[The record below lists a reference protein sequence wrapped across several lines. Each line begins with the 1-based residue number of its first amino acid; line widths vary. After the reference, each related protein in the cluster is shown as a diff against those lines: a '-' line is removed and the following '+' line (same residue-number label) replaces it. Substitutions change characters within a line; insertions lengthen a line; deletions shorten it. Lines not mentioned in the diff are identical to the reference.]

1 LNDYLLLAFAVVLTL
16 GTGLFVASEFSL
28 ISTDRAQLM
37 ADRDS
42 GEKGLD
48 LPIRAVAKTSTHLS
62 SAQLGITLTTLLTGF
77 VAEPALTRMLSPWLT
92 GFDLSPESIRVLAVV
107 LAMTIA
113 TVFSFLIGEL
123 VPKNMA
129 LSAPKRVLKIV
140 VGFQLGFTWVF
151 RLLVRIMND
160 NGNWLV
166 RRFGIE
172 PREELSSARTAD
184 ELVSMVRRSATLG
197 SLEQD
202 TAKLLE
208 KTLAMSALLAS
219 DIMTPRPKMY
229 SLERE
234 SSARDLIELAS
245 TTGHSRFPVTGEDA
259 DDIVGVVHLK
269 RGIGVPVERRD
280 QVPVSA
286 LMVEPVRVPETMA
299 LDRLILQLRG
309 RGLQFG
315 IVIDEYGG
323 TAGIVT
329 LEDAVEELVG
339 ELSDEHDRQRSDL
352 LQYADGSLA
361 FSGLTRPA
369 ELEEFG
375 LSIAED
381 EDYDTVSGF
390 LMSEL
395 GRIPKTGDQVE
406 ISGGRLVVLKMEAR
420 RVDRIKFEPVV
431 VIDE

>member
-1 LNDYLLLAFAVVLTL
+1 MSDYLLLAFAVVLTL

-77 VAEPALTRMLSPWLT
+77 IAEPALTRMLSPWLT
-92 GFDLSPESIRVLAVV
+92 GFDLSSESIRVLSVV

-113 TVFSFLIGEL
+113 TAFSFLIGEL

-151 RLLVRIMND
+151 SLLVRIMND

-166 RRFGIE
+166 RRLGIE

-208 KTLAMSALLAS
+208 KTLAMSDLLAS

-234 SSARDLIELAS
+234 ASARDLIDLAS

-431 VIDE
+431 VNDE

>member
-1 LNDYLLLAFAVVLTL
+1 MNDYLLLAFAVVLTL

-381 EDYDTVSGF
+381 GDYDTVSGF

>member
-1 LNDYLLLAFAVVLTL
+1 
-16 GTGLFVASEFSL
+16 
-28 ISTDRAQLM
+28 
-37 ADRDS
+37 
-42 GEKGLD
+42 
-48 LPIRAVAKTSTHLS
+48 
-62 SAQLGITLTTLLTGF
+62 
-77 VAEPALTRMLSPWLT
+77 
-92 GFDLSPESIRVLAVV
+92 
-107 LAMTIA
+107 MTIA
-113 TVFSFLIGEL
+113 TAFSFLIGEL

-151 RLLVRIMND
+151 SLLVRIMND

-166 RRFGIE
+166 RKLGIE

-234 SSARDLIELAS
+234 SSARDLIDLAS

-431 VIDE
+431 VDDE

>member
-1 LNDYLLLAFAVVLTL
+1 
-16 GTGLFVASEFSL
+16 
-28 ISTDRAQLM
+28 
-37 ADRDS
+37 
-42 GEKGLD
+42 
-48 LPIRAVAKTSTHLS
+48 
-62 SAQLGITLTTLLTGF
+62 
-77 VAEPALTRMLSPWLT
+77 
-92 GFDLSPESIRVLAVV
+92 
-107 LAMTIA
+107 
-113 TVFSFLIGEL
+113 
-123 VPKNMA
+123 
-129 LSAPKRVLKIV
+129 
-140 VGFQLGFTWVF
+140 
-151 RLLVRIMND
+151 
-160 NGNWLV
+160 
-166 RRFGIE
+166 
-172 PREELSSARTAD
+172 
-184 ELVSMVRRSATLG
+184 
-197 SLEQD
+197 
-202 TAKLLE
+202 
-208 KTLAMSALLAS
+208 
-219 DIMTPRPKMY
+219 
-229 SLERE
+229 
-234 SSARDLIELAS
+234 
-245 TTGHSRFPVTGEDA
+245 
-259 DDIVGVVHLK
+259 
-269 RGIGVPVERRD
+269 GIGVPVERRD

-431 VIDE
+431 VNDE

>member
-1 LNDYLLLAFAVVLTL
+1 MSDYLLLAIGVLLTI
-16 GTGLFVASEFSL
+16 GTGLFVASEFAL
-28 ISTDRAQLM
+28 INVERVDLEAAREN
-37 ADRDS
+37 

-62 SAQLGITLTTLLTGF
+62 AAQLGITLTTLLTGF
-77 VAEPALTRMLSPWLT
+77 VVEPALSRMLTPWLAGF
-92 GFDLSPESIRVLAVV
+92 GFDSGTISALAVV
-107 LAMTIA
+107 IAMTIA
-113 TVFSFLIGEL
+113 TIFSFLIGEL

-129 LSAPKRVLKIV
+129 LSAPKRVLKLV
-140 VGFQLGFTWVF
+140 VGFQVSFTWTF
-151 RLLVRIMND
+151 GILIRFLQE

-172 PREELSSARTAD
+172 PKEELSSARSAE
-184 ELVSMVRRSATLG
+184 ELSSMVRRSATLG
-197 SLEQD
+197 ALEQD

-208 KTLAMSALLAS
+208 KTLSMSELLAS
-219 DIMTPRPKMY
+219 DIMTPRPSMY

-234 SSARDLIELAS
+234 ATATELIELARS
-245 TTGHSRFPVTGEDA
+245 TGHSRFPVTGEDT

-269 RGIGVPVERRD
+269 RAISVPIERRD

-286 LMVEPVRVPETMA
+286 LMVDPIRVPETMP

-309 RGLQFG
+309 KGLQFG
-315 IVIDEYGG
+315 VVIDEYGG

-339 ELSDEHDRQRSDL
+339 ELSDEHDRMRSNL
-352 LQYADGSLA
+352 VQYADGTLV

-369 ELEEFG
+369 ELAEFG

-390 LMSEL
+390 VMSEL
-395 GRIPKTGDQVE
+395 GRIPEVGDEVPL
-406 ISGGRLVVLKMEAR
+406 GAGRLIVARMDGR
-420 RVDRIKFEPVV
+420 RVDRLRYEPEANDV
-431 VIDE
+431 E

>member
-1 LNDYLLLAFAVVLTL
+1 MNDYLLLAFAVVLTL

-92 GFDLSPESIRVLAVV
+92 GFDLSPESIRVLSVV

-395 GRIPKTGDQVE
+395 GRIPKAGDQVE

-420 RVDRIKFEPVV
+420 RVDRIKFEPAVV
-431 VIDE
+431 DDE

>member
-1 LNDYLLLAFAVVLTL
+1 
-16 GTGLFVASEFSL
+16 
-28 ISTDRAQLM
+28 
-37 ADRDS
+37 
-42 GEKGLD
+42 
-48 LPIRAVAKTSTHLS
+48 
-62 SAQLGITLTTLLTGF
+62 
-77 VAEPALTRMLSPWLT
+77 
-92 GFDLSPESIRVLAVV
+92 
-107 LAMTIA
+107 
-113 TVFSFLIGEL
+113 
-123 VPKNMA
+123 
-129 LSAPKRVLKIV
+129 
-140 VGFQLGFTWVF
+140 
-151 RLLVRIMND
+151 
-160 NGNWLV
+160 
-166 RRFGIE
+166 
-172 PREELSSARTAD
+172 
-184 ELVSMVRRSATLG
+184 MVRRSATLG

-208 KTLAMSALLAS
+208 KTLAMSDLLAS

-234 SSARDLIELAS
+234 ASARDLIDLAS

-431 VIDE
+431 VNDE

>member
-1 LNDYLLLAFAVVLTL
+1 MSDYLLLLFAIFLTI
-16 GTGLFVASEFSL
+16 GTGLFVASEFAIINS
-28 ISTDRAQLM
+28 DRAQLL
-37 ADRDS
+37 ADQAG

-48 LPIRAVAKTSTHLS
+48 RPIRAIAKTSTHLS

-77 VAEPALTRMLSPWLT
+77 VAEPAITRLISPWLEQ
-92 GFDLSPESIRVLAVV
+92 FDLAASSVATLSVV
-107 LAMTIA
+107 IAMTIA
-113 TVFSFLIGEL
+113 TIFSFLIGEL

-129 LSAPKRVLKIV
+129 LAAPKKVLKLV

-151 RLLVRIMND
+151 SILVRFMNN

-172 PREELSSARTAD
+172 PKEELSSARTAD
-184 ELVSMVRRSATLG
+184 ELTSLVRRSATLG
-197 SLEQD
+197 SLEKD

-208 KTLAMSALLAS
+208 KTLAMSTLLAN
-219 DIMTPRPKMY
+219 DIMTPRPKMF
-229 SLERE
+229 SLERTE
-234 SSARDLIELAS
+234 MATDLIDLAIE
-245 TTGHSRFPVTGEDA
+245 TGHSRFPVTGEDA

-269 RGIGVPVERRD
+269 RAISIPVARRN
-280 QVPVSA
+280 QVPISA

-339 ELSDEHDRQRSDL
+339 ELSDEHDRHRSDL

-369 ELEEFG
+369 ELAEFG
-375 LSIAED
+375 LKIAED

-390 LMSEL
+390 MMSEL
-395 GRIPKTGDQVE
+395 GRIPKVSDRVE
-406 ISGGRLVVLKMEAR
+406 LEGGALIVTKMDGR
-420 RVDRIKFEPVV
+420 RVDRIKYEPGESE
-431 VIDE
+431 IE